1 MRLQANQK
9 RLGRDG
15 KPVSSPNQKNKMSSN
30 YSGSLPL
37 ITEDSQRVPLQSR
50 QTRNENLGD
59 LNQESSHEFLK
70 NINDF
75 TVNQKYLNE
84 NEEPESNNV
93 KDIIKHGNKSYTK
106 QKDQQFQPFQNDR
119 NQVHEVIETD
129 KEGQES
135 SCKDLAINARDN
147 MGISD
152 AQRNNF
158 TDALDYGQEE
168 NKVDVVQMPYKSNQ
182 RYQDEL

>member
-1 MRLQANQK
+1 
-9 RLGRDG
+9 
-15 KPVSSPNQKNKMSSN
+15 MSSN

-106 QKDQQFQPFQNDR
+106 
-119 NQVHEVIETD
+119 
-129 KEGQES
+129 
-135 SCKDLAINARDN
+135 
-147 MGISD
+147 
-152 AQRNNF
+152 
-158 TDALDYGQEE
+158 
-168 NKVDVVQMPYKSNQ
+168 
-182 RYQDEL
+182 